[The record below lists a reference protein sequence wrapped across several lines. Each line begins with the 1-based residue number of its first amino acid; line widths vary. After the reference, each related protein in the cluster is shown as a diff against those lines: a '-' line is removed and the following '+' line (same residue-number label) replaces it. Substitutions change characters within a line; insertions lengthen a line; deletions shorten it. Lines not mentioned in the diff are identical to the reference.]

1 MIYKKMKENQYC
13 SNINQE
19 WKSMKLGKPVK
30 NSLSTGVEKTMINV
44 QMNKKLIKNINQQR
58 RGVKLI
64 NSKYQVRK
72 KECPTSCNLSVT
84 NVHTISVWDNLRVR
98 RQTPT
103 CSNAA

>member
-1 MIYKKMKENQYC
+1 
-13 SNINQE
+13 
-19 WKSMKLGKPVK
+19 MKLGKPLK

-44 QMNKKLIKNINQQR
+44 QVNKELIKSINQHR

-72 KECPTSCNLSVT
+72 KECPTSRSLSVT
-84 NVHTISVWDNLRVR
+84 NVHTISVWDNLLVR

-103 CSNAA
+103 CFNAA